1 MCLRQAG
8 AWPPPTP
15 GRLFIFPFPGSIRL
29 AGQAAMAIR
38 RGASLGCRRGPAA
51 GAAGGGDIGNLQP
64 LENPVG
70 KCSLRDVLAKAPPLR
85 SGDVPAGHPPFAETL
100 ALGQAR
106 TGQGRSLAGCR
117 DAL

>member
-1 MCLRQAG
+1 MCLWQAG
-8 AWPPPTP
+8 AWLPLIP

-29 AGQAAMAIR
+29 AG
-38 RGASLGCRRGPAA
+38 
-51 GAAGGGDIGNLQP
+51 AGGPGYTGAPGWDATAALLRARQGRGDIGDLQP

-70 KCSLRDVLAKAPPLR
+70 KCSLRDVLAKGSPLR
-85 SGDVPAGHPPFAETL
+85 SGDVPAGYLPFAETL

-106 TGQGRSLAGCR
+106 TRQGRSRAGCR